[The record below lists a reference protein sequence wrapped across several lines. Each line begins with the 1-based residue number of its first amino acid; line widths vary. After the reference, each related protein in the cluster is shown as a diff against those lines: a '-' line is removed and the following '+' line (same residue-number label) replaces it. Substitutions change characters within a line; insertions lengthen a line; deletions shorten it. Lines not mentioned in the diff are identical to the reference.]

1 IENTNLWWR
10 DPGSNWGHTDFQSVA
25 LPTELSR
32 QSGRIKQCLPKPV
45 KQISGFFYQTSNFD
59 ANRKPIRL

>member
-1 IENTNLWWR
+1 MFEVFQIWWR

-32 QSGRIKQCLPKPV
+32 RWGVLKRFKPQASSTFL
-45 KQISGFFYQTSNFD
+45 QILYQMMGFSTNFELS
-59 ANRKPIRL
+59 P

>member
-1 IENTNLWWR
+1 MGSGIEISNLWWR

-32 QSGRIKQCLPKPV
+32 QSGRIKQCLSKSV
-45 KQISGFFYQTSNFD
+45 KLI
-59 ANRKPIRL
+59 

>member
-1 IENTNLWWR
+1 MGSGIENTNLWWR

-32 QSGRIKQCLPKPV
+32 QSGRIKQCLSKPV
-45 KQISGFFYQTSNFD
+45 KQICGFFS
-59 ANRKPIRL
+59 